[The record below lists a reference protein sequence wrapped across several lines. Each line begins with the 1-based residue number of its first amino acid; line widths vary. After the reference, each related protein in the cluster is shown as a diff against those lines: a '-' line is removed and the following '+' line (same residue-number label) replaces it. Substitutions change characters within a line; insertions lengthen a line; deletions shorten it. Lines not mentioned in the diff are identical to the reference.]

1 MFEAT
6 RWGHRGATINS
17 ISPGIIITPLA
28 NDELHG
34 PRKEGYLKMIEGMPA
49 RRAGTP
55 DEVGDLAE
63 FLMSSRLP
71 IGMVIYNTSKRHTKT
86 VCRVNPIS

>member
-1 MFEAT
+1 MYEAT

-34 PRKEGYLKMIEGMPA
+34 PRKDGYLKMIEGMPIA
-49 RRAGTP
+49 
-55 DEVGDLAE
+55 
-63 FLMSSRLP
+63 
-71 IGMVIYNTSKRHTKT
+71 
-86 VCRVNPIS
+86 VCRR